1 MLALSER
8 RASDDLAAFRA
19 MRWAAVP
26 PTRRA
31 VSLARGD
38 SREGEAAASELFNGR
53 AVRLFES
60 GTQALGAAIVHLA
73 RGRALAEA
81 EVIIPAYGCP
91 DLISACVLANVRARI
106 VDVAADGWGYD
117 RAQLAA
123 ALSPR
128 TVAIVAV
135 NLLGVGDG
143 ASELLPIARAAHTY
157 LIQDSAQHLP
167 RAPVP
172 WPGDCVV
179 LSFGRGK
186 PLNLLGGGAL
196 VLPAGAAADAVPAGQ
211 SHRLPSSRLAALAFN
226 VATSP
231 FAFNWVARLPGM
243 GLGETHY
250 KAPTTANA
258 VAFDGWSQVGPALR
272 SYRHRASYSAA
283 VWAGALEEWR
293 QRGISRLTLS
303 GADDSSVEAE
313 PLRLAL
319 LAPDRTMRDRIVEAL
334 SRAGL
339 GASRMYGEA
348 LHRIPG
354 IPGFASAQGPF
365 ANAMALADRLFTLPT
380 HCDVTPDAVARAIR
394 CVHGLS

>member
-1 MLALSER
+1 
-8 RASDDLAAFRA
+8 
-19 MRWAAVP
+19 MRWTAVP

-31 VSLARGD
+31 VSMARGD
-38 SREGEAAASELFNGR
+38 SREAEAAARAFFGGR
-53 AVRLFES
+53 PIRLFES
-60 GTQALGAAIVHLA
+60 GTQSLAAAILYLA
-73 RGRALAEA
+73 RGRALPES
-81 EVIIPAYGCP
+81 EVIVPAYGCP
-91 DLISACVLANVRARI
+91 DLISACVLANVRPRL

-123 ALSPR
+123 ALSPS
-128 TVAIVAV
+128 TVAILAV
-135 NLLGVGDG
+135 NLLGVGDA
-143 ASELLPIARAAHTY
+143 ASELLPVARAAHTT

-167 RAPVP
+167 RAQAS

-196 VLPAGAAADAVPAGQ
+196 VLPLGENAGVSSAGD

-231 FAFNWVARLPGM
+231 LAFNWVSRLPGM

-250 KAPTTANA
+250 KTPTTINA
-258 VAFDGWSQVGPALR
+258 VAFDGWSQVGPALH
-272 SYRHRASYSAA
+272 SYRHQPSYTAA
-283 VWAGALEEWR
+283 VWSEALDAWR
-293 QRGISRLTLS
+293 ERGISRLGLA
-303 GADDSSVEAE
+303 GANGPSSEAE

-319 LAPDRTMRDRIVEAL
+319 LARDRATRDRLVEAL
-334 SRAGL
+334 SGAGL

-354 IPGFASAQGPF
+354 IPPGVASAQASFP
-365 ANAMALADRLFTLPT
+365 NAIALADRLFTLPT
-380 HCDVTPDAVARAIR
+380 HLDVTHGAVARAIR
-394 CVHGLS
+394 CVRELS

>member
-1 MLALSER
+1 
-8 RASDDLAAFRA
+8 
-19 MRWAAVP
+19 MRWVAVP

-38 SREGEAAASELFNGR
+38 PREAEAAARELFSGR
-53 AVRLFES
+53 PVRLFES
-60 GTQALGAAIVHLA
+60 GTQSLAAAIVHLG
-73 RGRALAEA
+73 RGRVLPES
-81 EVIIPAYGCP
+81 EVILPAYGCP
-91 DLISACVLANVRARI
+91 DLISACVLANVRPRL

-117 RAQLAA
+117 CAQLAA

-128 TVAIVAV
+128 TVAILAV
-135 NLLGVGDG
+135 NLLGVGDA
-143 ASELLPIARAAHTY
+143 ASELLKVARAADTN

-167 RAPVP
+167 RAQVA

-196 VLPAGAAADAVPAGQ
+196 VLPLGENASASSAGE

-226 VATSP
+226 SATSP
-231 FAFNWVARLPGM
+231 LAFNWVSRLPGM

-250 KAPTTANA
+250 KPPTTINA

-272 SYRHRASYSAA
+272 GYRQQPSYGAG
-283 VWAGALEEWR
+283 VWSEALDAWR
-293 QRGISRLTLS
+293 DRGISRL
-303 GADDSSVEAE
+303 GFADANGPSTEPE

-319 LAPDRTMRDRIVEAL
+319 LAPDRAARDRLVEAL

-339 GASRMYGEA
+339 GASSMYGEA

-354 IPGFASAQGPF
+354 IPAFAAAQGPF
-365 ANAMALADRLFTLPT
+365 PNAMALAERLFTLPT
-380 HCDVTPDAVARAIR
+380 HRDVTHGAVARAIR
-394 CVHGLS
+394 CVRELS